1 MERFFGHFAPTTRE
15 VSVCLCTCVG
25 RLRLSYVRPMHARIH
40 STPLQYVSFKAG
52 RCDVEDK
59 GNNKFL
65 IKPDRRKGLLMLVK
79 VCCPS
84 HFVRPSACL
93 DLT

>member
-1 MERFFGHFAPTTRE
+1 MKYIYIGGNNKHTPTF
-15 VSVCLCTCVG
+15 
-25 RLRLSYVRPMHARIH
+25 IH
-40 STPLQYVSFKAG
+40 THLTQTHKQYVSFKAG

-65 IKPDRRKGLLMLVK
+65 IKPDRRKGQLMLVK

-84 HFVRPSACL
+84 HSVRASACL
-93 DLT
+93 DLTNTAPNTVPPHSTWTS

>member
-1 MERFFGHFAPTTRE
+1 
-15 VSVCLCTCVG
+15 
-25 RLRLSYVRPMHARIH
+25 MHP

-65 IKPDRRKGLLMLVK
+65 IKPDRRKGQLMLLK
-79 VCCPS
+79 VCCS
-84 HFVRPSACL
+84 SALWKAVR
-93 DLT
+93 T